1 MIDLLFIPSTLLY
14 LLVVGLLFIFGAN
27 FLYLTAVALRKR
39 QPQIPLPLHY
49 PGLRLPYSYRSTMKC
64 MWLSA

>member
-27 FLYLTAVALRKR
+27 FLYLTAIALRKR
-39 QPQIPLPLHY
+39 NPQVPPSSSIILA
-49 PGLRLPYSYRSTMKC
+49 GSYHTATD
-64 MWLSA
+64 LQ